1 MVVIKIII
9 KLINESTIQSGILE
23 NQTLSVPQITL
34 TQCHRQSNFQVQRE
48 LQVSLSQEMVTS
60 RTKKNLVKPMLQALS
75 HKKEDSKN
83 FYHHSTIY
91 NVKEFKELSKLQD
104 YQEPNLT
111 KYTELQTKI
120 MVADF
125 KKKVDAFLQKNNY
138 KTNMIGSKITS
149 SLHELESFQ
158 STSNE
163 EQLNKSLC
171 SNKYTIRTEY
181 KSMKATEI
189 LVISNNKVVSRQIIS
204 SELIQQ
210 RLLKQ
215 MEKFLKDDRYN
226 YDLKMQ
232 TMIDQ
237 YEDIVNKIRQQAYT
251 IKIPQSYEIQ
261 MSDYNEFYYKKEE
274 PQIPS
279 LNDKLELLADQIIQ
293 EIQQSR
299 QSTPQMQNQIN
310 EEQQEDS
317 SPYIDEV
324 VKTEPVYSKEEEI
337 ANLNNEQVC
346 DRKIS
351 HRKGKPRKKQQ
362 QLQQQQQKQQNEST
376 SDNNNQKSQQSSQSE
391 LPDISTSQQFHHQRE
406 IREKK
411 NNQQIQQPIQIQQQI
426 NVNTEIEYQHE
437 NQQPQNQ
444 HIVQNNNKKHQTID
458 KQKGKVHSRKIT
470 GDTVG
475 QRQVPIFLEVPKEQ
489 ILEALSEKSQ
499 DETQQFEEVQTKK
512 QQSPKQEQ
520 NEIKQQVENL
530 KLDVQDVQNDQEEVN
545 QQIDPPVIQP
555 IIQTISNN
563 KPLRNQ
569 EQRDAVDLW
578 DNSIPSV
585 IKPTP
590 KPKPVQQEIKNIEQK
605 QEENND
611 VNQQQTEDIILN
623 QRKDSINSEKQQI
636 QQENINEQTLK
647 PNPSLD
653 ISQPQQIKE
662 DSQTKSIK
670 QENKPIVTKKVQDQK
685 EINSIIIQKQIVE
698 QKEQQVDDHNKVD
711 YQQIINEKM
720 KLIEQKLQ
728 QPCLDIIDILLASD
742 LVYNVN
748 IENYKISKT
757 YKKQVN
763 HPKFI
768 FEQKDEE
775 EVFSHQVIWRHE
787 LQEVIPKLQNL
798 NKQIEILIDEND
810 DYKENNCQ
818 KIEEENDESDN

>member
-1 MVVIKIII
+1 MNQQFRVEYLRIKPYRYRR
-9 KLINESTIQSGILE
+9 LPSLNATGS
-23 NQTLSVPQITL
+23 QIF
-34 TQCHRQSNFQVQRE
+34 N
-48 LQVSLSQEMVTS
+48 LSQEMVTS

-158 STSNE
+158 STNNE

-215 MEKFLKDDRYN
+215 MEKFLKDDRFN

-346 DRKIS
+346 ERKIS

-362 QLQQQQQKQQNEST
+362 QQQQQQQQQKQQNEST

-437 NQQPQNQ
+437 NQQTQNQ

-489 ILEALSEKSQ
+489 ILETLSEKSQ
-499 DETQQFEEVQTKK
+499 DETQQFEEVQNKK
-512 QQSPKQEQ
+512 QQSPKQEHK
-520 NEIKQQVENL
+520 EIKQQVENQ
-530 KLDVQDVQNDQEEVN
+530 KLDVQDLQNDQEEVN

-555 IIQTISNN
+555 IIQPISNN

-569 EQRDAVDLW
+569 EQRDAVDIW

-585 IKPTP
+585 IKPAP
-590 KPKPVQQEIKNIEQK
+590 KPKPVQQEIKKIEQK

-611 VNQQQTEDIILN
+611 VNQQQKEDIVLN
-623 QRKDSINSEKQQI
+623 QRKDSINSEKSQI

-662 DSQTKSIK
+662 DSQTKSII
-670 QENKPIVTKKVQDQK
+670 QENKSIVKKKVQDQK
-685 EINSIIIQKQIVE
+685 EINSIKIQKQIVE
-698 QKEQQVDDHNKVD
+698 QKEQQVDDHSKID